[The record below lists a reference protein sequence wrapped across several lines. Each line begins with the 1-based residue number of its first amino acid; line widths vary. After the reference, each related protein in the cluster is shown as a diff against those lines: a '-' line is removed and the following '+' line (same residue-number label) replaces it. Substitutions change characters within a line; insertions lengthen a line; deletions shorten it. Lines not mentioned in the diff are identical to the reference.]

1 MAFPETMS
9 AFQAG
14 FPGLLGGLVAFF
26 FIKVL
31 YTKLMAHKKGSDIG
45 IPRLD
50 QLSEQIKSGSKAC
63 VRAPRAREEHRRS
76 LRRSLYLLS
85 FYDYCTSFRSFNL
98 MNIIAECYCR
108 LYIFELVSSFKKR
121 RNY

>member
-85 FYDYCTSFRSFNL
+85 CSDRAARATR
-98 MNIIAECYCR
+98 A
-108 LYIFELVSSFKKR
+108 R
-121 RNY
+121 RRGDRARPSLAGS

>member
-50 QLSEQIKSGSKAC
+50 QLSEQIKSGSKAFLQTEYRFLGMC
-63 VRAPRAREEHRRS
+63 VIVMS
-76 LRRSLYLLS
+76 
-85 FYDYCTSFRSFNL
+85 
-98 MNIIAECYCR
+98 
-108 LYIFELVSSFKKR
+108 
-121 RNY
+121 